1 MIRPLEAYA
10 FKGDFLIL
18 GEFRMIVMK
27 DIDGEKP
34 FDWGRTSSDYA
45 KYRDIYPE
53 VFYEKIHSLG
63 IGVSGQSVLDIGT
76 GTGVIPRNMYHYGAK
91 FTGTDISENQIV
103 QAKML
108 AEKAD
113 MNIRFICCPTEKL
126 DFPDESFDAVTACQC
141 FFYFDHKITSEKL
154 AKLLKSS
161 GKLAVLYMGWLPYE
175 DNVAGASEELILK
188 YNPKWTGRGDVR
200 NENYIP
206 DVYGNYFRKIH
217 SGIFDV
223 KIPFTRESWN
233 GRIKAC
239 RGIGASLSEGEIA
252 VFEREHLALLE
263 KIAPES
269 FEVLHYCAISVLEK
283 L

>member
-1 MIRPLEAYA
+1 MT
-10 FKGDFLIL
+10 
-18 GEFRMIVMK
+18 VMK
-27 DIDGEKP
+27 NIDSGKP

-53 VFYEKIHSLG
+53 AFYEKIHSLG
-63 IGVSGQSVLDIGT
+63 IGASCQNVLDIGT

-91 FTGTDISENQIV
+91 FTGTDISENQIA
-103 QAKML
+103 QAKIL
-108 AEKAD
+108 AENANLD
-113 MNIRFICCPTEKL
+113 IRFICCPTEKL

-141 FFYFDHKITSEKL
+141 FFYFDHKITSKKL
-154 AKLLKSS
+154 AKLLKSG

-175 DNVAGASEELILK
+175 DKVAGASEELILK

-200 NENYIP
+200 KENYIT

-217 SGIFDV
+217 SEVFDV

-239 RGIGASLSEGEIA
+239 RGIEASLSEDEISA
-252 VFEREHLALLE
+252 FECEHLALLE
-263 KIAPES
+263 KIVPES
-269 FEVLHYCAISVLEK
+269 FNILHYCAVTVLEK
-283 L
+283 V

>member
-1 MIRPLEAYA
+1 MT
-10 FKGDFLIL
+10 
-18 GEFRMIVMK
+18 VMK
-27 DIDGEKP
+27 NIDSGKP

-53 VFYEKIHSLG
+53 AFYEKIHSLG
-63 IGVSGQSVLDIGT
+63 IGTSCQNVLDIGT
-76 GTGVIPRNMYHYGAK
+76 GTGVIPRNMYRYGAK
-91 FTGTDISENQIV
+91 LTGTDISENQIA

-108 AEKAD
+108 AQKAD
-113 MNIRFICCPTEKL
+113 MDIRFICCPTEKL
-126 DFPDESFDAVTACQC
+126 DFPNESFDAVTACQC
-141 FFYFDHKITSEKL
+141 FFYFDHEIVSEKL
-154 AKLLKSS
+154 AKLLKDG

-175 DNVAGASEELILK
+175 NKVAGASEELILK

-200 NENYIP
+200 KENYIP

-217 SGIFDV
+217 SEVFDV

-239 RGIGASLSEGEIA
+239 RGIGASLSEDEISA
-252 VFEREHLALLE
+252 FEREHLALLE
-263 KIAPES
+263 NIAPES
-269 FEVLHYCAISVLEK
+269 FEVLHYCAITILEK